1 MDGFCHEFSLAEL
14 IRIAKIIICQGER
27 RHLHCDSIKYL
38 SLNHLEQAMT
48 KTQTQSQPRRFLFL
62 LASSRAHGNT
72 EQLARY
78 AAKFLPAEVEQEWL
92 NLNDYNMPDFID
104 QRHEGDGTYPKP
116 QGAMHEL
123 LDATLAAT
131 DLVFVTPLYWYSLPA
146 AAKKYLDHWS
156 GWMRVPGV
164 DFKEKMR
171 GCRLWNITVTAD
183 EDQTY
188 AQALVDSLRLT
199 ADYMDMP
206 WNGSL
211 IGYGNRPGEVM
222 QDERALERAANYFVD
237 A

>member
-1 MDGFCHEFSLAEL
+1 MT
-14 IRIAKIIICQGER
+14 
-27 RHLHCDSIKYL
+27 
-38 SLNHLEQAMT
+38 NTQA
-48 KTQTQSQPRRFLFL
+48 QSHPRRFLFL
-62 LASSRAHGNT
+62 LASSRAQGNT

-78 AAKFLPAEVEQEWL
+78 AATFLPAEVEQEWI
-92 NLNDYNMPDFID
+92 NLHDYDMPDFVD
-104 QRHEGDGTYPKP
+104 QRHTGDGEYLAP
-116 QGAMHEL
+116 QGAMREL

-156 GWMRVPGV
+156 GWMRVPGY

-171 GCRLWNITVTAD
+171 GRRLWNITVTAD
-183 EDQTY
+183 EDQSY

-199 ADYMDMP
+199 AGYMEMP

-211 IGYGNRPGEVM
+211 VGYGNRPGEVM
-222 QDERALERAANYFVD
+222 QDVRALERAVNYFVV

>member
-1 MDGFCHEFSLAEL
+1 
-14 IRIAKIIICQGER
+14 
-27 RHLHCDSIKYL
+27 
-38 SLNHLEQAMT
+38 MT
-48 KTQTQSQPRRFLFL
+48 NTQTQFQSRRFLFL

-78 AAKFLPAEVEQEWL
+78 AAQFLPVEIEQEWI
-92 NLNDYNMPDFID
+92 NLHDYDMPDFVD
-104 QRHEGDGTYPKP
+104 QRHTDDGKYPAP
-116 QGAMHEL
+116 QGAMREL

-171 GCRLWNITVTAD
+171 GRRLWNITVTAD

-188 AQALVDSLRLT
+188 AQALVESLRLT
-199 ADYMDMP
+199 AGYMEMP
-206 WNGSL
+206 WSGSL
-211 IGYGNRPGEVM
+211 IGYGNRPGDVM
-222 QDERALERAANYFVD
+222 QDVGALQRAANYFV
-237 A
+237 